1 MSVILKEIETNKI
14 IVYCKGAESFVIKN
28 CIDNSNGNSNFEQC
42 YSDINRFAENGW
54 RTLALSMKQISE
66 EEYKQIKIKL
76 NSAYN
81 DILDRKNKISQ
92 IFDEIESNLTLI
104 GATAIEDKL
113 QDDVADTLETI
124 RMAGI
129 KVWVLTGDKKE
140 TAINISHSCKHFSND
155 MNNKFI
161 LTDETDSVKIKNE
174 LIKFNNM

>member
-1 MSVILKEIETNKI
+1 MSVILKENETNKI
-14 IVYCKGAESFVIKN
+14 IVYCKGAESFVITN
-28 CIDNSNGNSNFEQC
+28 CINSEYFEQC
-42 YSDINRFAENGW
+42 YLDINRFAENGW
-54 RTLALSMKQISE
+54 RTLALSMKEISE
-66 EEYKQIKIKL
+66 KEYLEIKIKL
-76 NSAYN
+76 NLAYN
-81 DILDRKNKISQ
+81 DILDRKNKIAE
-92 IFDEIESNLTLI
+92 IFNEIESNLTLI

-140 TAINISHSCKHFSND
+140 TAINISHSCKHFTND

-161 LTDETDSVKIKNE
+161 LTDETDLVKIKNE